1 MMELEWDPEV
11 ESPATIAV
19 IGAGPVGLEVA
30 IYARFLGYFV
40 TIFEERRVAHRMLDW
55 HNRPLSVSVQDCTT
69 SLGHAAIKAQFPDY
83 ERRPPDHVF
92 TGKSFAE
99 EYLVPLAKNDL
110 LFDDIHFLSPV
121 ADVSRLQTYVC
132 DAIHPQERCND
143 EFRIFVEGRHR
154 GNWISRADVVIDCRG
169 MFQQSCGLGP
179 GGGQAMGEIGLR
191 DTFLKHTPLDR
202 KFEAKSIVGKR
213 TCLIGQSKR
222 AAQFATEFASQFAN
236 HPDTRLTW
244 LIRSTRTQ
252 DSDDFANALQ
262 AIRSNQPSNMIILE
276 SLGVDQI
283 QQEPNAH
290 YVLRLMRDDD
300 SVMELQC
307 DVIAS
312 FQSGRTK
319 PISTELNLSPWNDP
333 DMPSFITREPG
344 YYQMRAGSLEDGA
357 GSGLTVA
364 HDQIRQL
371 FALISGRADLDLY
384 RIVEA
389 PTND

>member
-1 MMELEWDPEV
+1 
-11 ESPATIAV
+11 
-19 IGAGPVGLEVA
+19 
-30 IYARFLGYFV
+30 
-40 TIFEERRVAHRMLDW
+40 
-55 HNRPLSVSVQDCTT
+55 
-69 SLGHAAIKAQFPDY
+69 
-83 ERRPPDHVF
+83 
-92 TGKSFAE
+92 
-99 EYLVPLAKNDL
+99 
-110 LFDDIHFLSPV
+110 
-121 ADVSRLQTYVC
+121 
-132 DAIHPQERCND
+132 
-143 EFRIFVEGRHR
+143 
-154 GNWISRADVVIDCRG
+154 
-169 MFQQSCGLGP
+169 
-179 GGGQAMGEIGLR
+179 
-191 DTFLKHTPLDR
+191 
-202 KFEAKSIVGKR
+202 
-213 TCLIGQSKR
+213 
-222 AAQFATEFASQFAN
+222 
-236 HPDTRLTW
+236 
-244 LIRSTRTQ
+244 
-252 DSDDFANALQ
+252 
-262 AIRSNQPSNMIILE
+262 MIILE

-344 YYQMRAGSLEDGA
+344 YYQVRAGSLEDGA

-364 HDQIRQL
+364 HNQIRQL